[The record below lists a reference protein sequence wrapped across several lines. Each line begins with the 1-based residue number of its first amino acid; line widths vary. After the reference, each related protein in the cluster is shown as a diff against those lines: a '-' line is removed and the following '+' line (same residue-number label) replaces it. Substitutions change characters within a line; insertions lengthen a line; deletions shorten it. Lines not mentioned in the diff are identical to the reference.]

1 MDKDRLDRLEDKID
15 KITDKLSEMNIT
27 LAENTQS
34 LIIHEKRTDLA
45 EKKIDLVE
53 VRLEEQLRKD
63 GVILQK
69 IEDQLLPIKNHI
81 SMVSFVLKYVIPSI
95 AAALVF
101 LTKVGILKF

>member
-1 MDKDRLDRLEDKID
+1 MEKDRLDRLEDKID

-63 GVILQK
+63 GVILEK
-69 IEDQLLPIKNHI
+69 IEDQLLPIKNHVAMI
-81 SMVSFVLKYVIPSI
+81 GFVFKYVIPSI
-95 AAALVF
+95 AATLVF
-101 LTKVGILKF
+101 LTKIGIFKF